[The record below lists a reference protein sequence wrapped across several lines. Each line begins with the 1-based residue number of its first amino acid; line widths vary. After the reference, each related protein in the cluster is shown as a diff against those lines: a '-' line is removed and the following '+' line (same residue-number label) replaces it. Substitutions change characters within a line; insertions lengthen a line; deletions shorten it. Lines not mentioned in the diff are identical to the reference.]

1 MRVEE
6 GEPGVGRAAHE
17 HARDAVAVRC
27 TGVEDLETQPSMN
40 QHTVLQPR
48 MNQDI
53 TTKSE

>member
-40 QHTVLQPR
+40 PQLQL
-48 MNQDI
+48 NVSLKI
-53 TTKSE
+53 L